1 MRHLLLIAYYFP
13 PVGGAGTQRPAKFAK
28 YLGEFGWQTT
38 VLTRPARPRERDDS
52 LLVDIP
58 SSVKVERVEPA
69 EQPSGWASSLPRIDC
84 ASGWLEPAFE
94 RACRLAR
101 QERFDAILVTMSPF
115 DLGFLGQRL
124 ARSLDVP
131 LVVDLRD
138 PWALDGWRVQPSRLR
153 YRHDIRAMKQV
164 LEAAD
169 GIVMNTPEAR
179 RAVLAAFPGLET
191 GQVIALPNGYDAA
204 DFEHPVLPPD
214 APDREVFCLVHTG
227 TLHTKWLQT
236 YAGPVG
242 CLRRWRHYRAEP
254 LRIDGRTEVHLLA
267 ALRRLVA
274 DRHPMMRRFRLVL
287 AGPESEDTRQNVEKS
302 GLSDC
307 VRITGCLPH
316 ATSVGWLHRADALFL
331 PLHGLPPGRRSLI
344 VPGKTY
350 EYLASGR
357 PILGCLPDGDAR
369 DLVLRSGRGHLAD
382 PCDAAAIAKALAGLY
397 EYRKQETPG
406 SCLPPWL
413 AHYERRHLTRQLATF
428 LQDVS
433 GGRSVSVSTTRP
445 IAVA

>member
-1 MRHLLLIAYYFP
+1 MRHVLLIAYYFP

-28 YLGEFGWQTT
+28 YLGEFGWRTT
-38 VLTRPARPRERDDS
+38 VLTRPARPQERDDS
-52 LLVDIP
+52 LLADVP
-58 SSVKVERVEPA
+58 ASVKVERVEPA
-69 EQPSGWASSLPRIDC
+69 EGPPGWASSLPQIDC

-101 QERFDAILVTMSPF
+101 QDRFDAILVTMSPF
-115 DLGFLGQRL
+115 DLGFLGERL
-124 ARSLDVP
+124 AQTLDVP

-138 PWALDGWRVQPSRLR
+138 PWALDGWRVQPSRR
-153 YRHDIRAMKQV
+153 RHWQDMRAMKQV
-164 LEAAD
+164 LEAAN
-169 GIVMNTPEAR
+169 GVIMNTPEAR
-179 RAVLAAFPGLET
+179 RAVLSGFPGLDT
-191 GQVIALPNGYDAA
+191 LQVIALPNGYDAA
-204 DFEHPVLPPD
+204 DFDHPALPPD
-214 APDREVFCLVHTG
+214 APDPEVFCLVHTG
-227 TLHTKWLQT
+227 TLHTRWLQT

-254 LRIDGRTEVHLLA
+254 LRIDGRTEVHLLS
-267 ALRRLVA
+267 ALRQLVA
-274 DRHPMMRRFRLVL
+274 ARHPMMRRFELVL
-287 AGPESEDTRQNVEKS
+287 AGPEDVHTRKNVESS
-302 GLSDC
+302 GLGDR
-307 VRITGCLPH
+307 VRITGCLAH
-316 ATSVGWLHRADALFL
+316 ERSIGWLHRADALFL

-382 PCDAAAIAKALAGLY
+382 PCDAASIAKALADLY
-397 EYRKQETPG
+397 EYRKQEISG

-433 GGRSVSVSTTRP
+433 GARSVNVSATRSF
-445 IAVA
+445 AVA